1 VDWCDLPGLSWA
13 CDTAGDVV
21 GAVIEDGS
29 VRVLRA
35 IAEGIA
41 SFAAMILEGLWGLI
55 QRVTNPQT
63 DADFLYQWAGMLFGI
78 ALPITVAFMCF
89 QVIQAVLRARGFTR
103 SGVFSAVT
111 GAALAIFGTAA
122 SLPIVHYLTVAV
134 DGAAEAMTGVIVGD
148 IDTLGESF
156 ANAVGGPGVPV
167 EGLFLPFYQSQVV
180 AEGTVGVLGG
190 LIGTIILGFLMIM
203 GGIAVFAA
211 LLIRTLLLYAVVVTG
226 PIAFL
231 GLVWS
236 PVRPWFRRWVT
247 AVVALIFTKLGVVLV
262 FGLGIAAMNN
272 LDFDGGI
279 LEALG
284 RLLAGTVLMLISAF
298 VPIVAFKFFGFLGE
312 QAVESLHAGAS
323 AGVHRGR
330 EVVGQLSPQRVME
343 RVSGHSPAGQSVNGH
358 GPSGN
363 GTRPQST
370 QQATTAQQRRYH
382 EGRPQHSTAARPAA
396 AGARSG
402 DAGGARAGS
411 AAGGT
416 GGAAGGAAGAVVG
429 ASAAASD
436 KVRSTGHQSAAKA
449 ATDDPYMIRDPKHAP
464 GKHTRQQR

>member
-1 VDWCDLPGLSWA
+1 
-13 CDTAGDVV
+13 
-21 GAVIEDGS
+21 
-29 VRVLRA
+29 
-35 IAEGIA
+35 
-41 SFAAMILEGLWGLI
+41 
-55 QRVTNPQT
+55 
-63 DADFLYQWAGMLFGI
+63 
-78 ALPITVAFMCF
+78 
-89 QVIQAVLRARGFTR
+89 
-103 SGVFSAVT
+103 
-111 GAALAIFGTAA
+111 
-122 SLPIVHYLTVAV
+122 
-134 DGAAEAMTGVIVGD
+134 MTGVIVGD

-247 AVVALIFTKLGVVLV
+247 AVVALIFTKLGVVVV

-343 RVSGHSPAGQSVNGH
+343 RVSGQSPAGQSANGH
-358 GPSGN
+358 GPSSN
-363 GTRPQST
+363 GTRPQAT
-370 QQATTAQQRRYH
+370 QQASTSQQRRYH
-382 EGRPQHSTAARPAA
+382 EGRPQRTTAAV
-396 AGARSG
+396 GARNGS
-402 DAGGARAGS
+402 AGGAAASGS
-411 AAGGT
+411 KAAGGA

-429 ASAAASD
+429 AGAAAAD
-436 KVRSTGHQSAAKA
+436 KVRATGQQAGGKVTA
-449 ATDDPYMIRDPKHAP
+449 DDPYVVKDPP
-464 GKHTRQQR
+464 GPRGRHPRQQR